1 MESVAVRSVASY
13 DPQMTIFSDK
23 LSRLHE
29 TITLVSGSGSGNDEL
44 ANALQ
49 EGRDRT
55 VIGVGSGGSAVAAEF
70 LARCRATLGFGRTI
84 VMTPMELVLSG
95 ESCRDCE
102 IWLFS
107 AGADNPDVAAAYRTA
122 TQSGAAAVRLVTVSR
137 SGATAVAAARSM
149 KSYLY
154 VLPVADSKDGFLAT
168 HSMTAMISS
177 LLQACDALCERP
189 SGNSLVEAF
198 TQAAREIFA
207 PDSISANATLGF
219 QNGDTVLLLC
229 DPRVRTI
236 AVLVETSLWETGI
249 APVQRTDFR
258 NFAHGRHVWAAK
270 YPNQM
275 FTLALTAAES
285 RAVWRPIADALPTSL
300 RTGEVDFGAA
310 GRFRCAVGVL
320 QGLHIVRSLGDA
332 VGIDPG
338 NPGRGEFAKAIYG
351 DASLD
356 RLSIELSGAARHKLT
371 AREAHDPLDDEGA
384 CVCLTARDRIQLLS
398 GARFRGIVLDYD
410 GTIVTT
416 QARLEKPDPRLIEEL
431 VRLVDS
437 GMILGIATGRGGSV
451 GDMLRVALPER
462 VHALVTVGYY
472 NGGHIRT
479 LDVNIDNDQPHQ
491 DADILEVADWI
502 ETEGFLSVG
511 SHVKKGRVQIAL
523 NQAHLAEPAR
533 FAERMRGCPAVGDG
547 RIKVLRSHH
556 SFDLV
561 PQRSTKLAVVNAV
574 AARAGDPSAKVLG
587 IGDSG
592 SPLGNDHELLSGTYG
607 ISVDSVCGSLNGSW
621 TFFGDV
627 LTGPAAVSTML
638 QAIRVNDSHGTIDI
652 DSVKSKNEY
661 ITGT

>member
-1 MESVAVRSVASY
+1 M
-13 DPQMTIFSDK
+13 
-23 LSRLHE
+23 
-29 TITLVSGSGSGNDEL
+29 
-44 ANALQ
+44 
-49 EGRDRT
+49 
-55 VIGVGSGGSAVAAEF
+55 
-70 LARCRATLGFGRTI
+70 
-84 VMTPMELVLSG
+84 MTPMELVLSG
-95 ESCRDCE
+95 ESCRGCE

-137 SGATAVAAARSM
+137 SGATAVAAAGSA

-154 VLPVADSKDGFLAT
+154 VLPVADPKDGFLAT
-168 HSMTAMISS
+168 HSMTAMITA
-177 LLQACDALCERP
+177 LLLACDALCERP
-189 SGNSLVEAF
+189 SGNSLADAF
-198 TQAAREIFA
+198 AQAARELFA
-207 PDSISANATLGF
+207 PDSIAANATLGF
-219 QNGDTVLLLC
+219 KTGDTLLLLC

-249 APVQRTDFR
+249 APVQRSDFR

-270 YPNQM
+270 YPDQM
-275 FTLALTAAES
+275 FTLALPAAES
-285 RAVWRPIADALPTSL
+285 RAVWRPIADALPTGL

-320 QGLHIVRSLGDA
+320 QGLHIVRLLGDA
-332 VGIDPG
+332 AGIDPG
-338 NPGRGEFAKAIYG
+338 KPGRGEFAKTIYD
-351 DASLD
+351 DASLYQ
-356 RLSIELSGAARHKLT
+356 LSMELSGAARHKLT

-384 CVCLTARDRIQLLS
+384 CVCMTARDRIERLRE
-398 GARFRGIVLDYD
+398 ARFRGIVLDYD

-416 QARLEKPDPRLIEEL
+416 QARLEMPDPLLIEEL

-472 NGGHIRT
+472 NGGHVRM
-479 LDVNIDNDQPHQ
+479 LDVNIDEDQPQQ

-502 ETEGFLSVG
+502 EAEGLLSAG
-511 SHVKKGRVQIAL
+511 SSVKRGRVQIAL

-533 FAERMRGCPAVGDG
+533 FAERIRGCPAVGDG

-561 PQRSTKLAVVNAV
+561 PRRSSKLAVVKAV
-574 AARAGDPSAKVLG
+574 VARAGDPSAKVLG

-592 SPLGNDHELLSGTYG
+592 SPLGNDHELLSGAYG
-607 ISVDSVCGSLNGSW
+607 ISVDSVCGSLSGCW
-621 TFFGDV
+621 TFFGDA

-638 QAIRVNDSHGTIDI
+638 QAMRVDDSHGTFDI
-652 DSVKSKNEY
+652 DRISS
-661 ITGT
+661 TGENIIGT

>member
-1 MESVAVRSVASY
+1 
-13 DPQMTIFSDK
+13 MTIFSDK

-29 TITLVSGSGSGNDEL
+29 TITLVSGCGNGEL
-44 ANALQ
+44 AHALQ

-70 LARCRATLGFGRTI
+70 LARCRATLGFERTV

-95 ESCRDCE
+95 ESCRGCE

-122 TQSGAAAVRLVTVSR
+122 TQSGAVAVRLVTVSQ
-137 SGATAVAAARSM
+137 SGATAVAAAASA
-149 KSYLY
+149 KSCLY
-154 VLPVADSKDGFLAT
+154 VLPVADPKDGFLAT
-168 HSMTAMISS
+168 HSMTAMITA
-177 LLQACDALCERP
+177 LLLACDALCERP
-189 SGNSLVEAF
+189 SGNSLVDAF
-198 TQAAREIFA
+198 AQTARELLA
-207 PDSISANATLGF
+207 PDSIAANAMLGF
-219 QNGDTVLLLC
+219 RTGDTLLLLC

-270 YPNQM
+270 YPDQM
-275 FTLALTAAES
+275 FILALTAAES
-285 RAVWRPIADALPTSL
+285 RAVWRPIAEALPTGL
-300 RTGEVDFGAA
+300 RAGEVDFGAA

-332 VGIDPG
+332 AGIDPG
-338 NPGRGEFAKAIYG
+338 KPGRGEFAKAIYD

-356 RLSIELSGAARHKLT
+356 RLSMELSGAARHKLK

-384 CVCLTARDRIQLLS
+384 CVCMTARERIERLRE
-398 GARFRGIVLDYD
+398 ARFRGVVLDYD

-416 QARLEKPDPRLIEEL
+416 QARLERPDPLLIEEL
-431 VRLVDS
+431 VRLVDG

-451 GDMLRVALPER
+451 GDMLREALPER
-462 VHALVTVGYY
+462 VHASVTVGYY
-472 NGGHIRT
+472 NGGHLRM
-479 LDVNIDNDQPHQ
+479 LDVNIDEDQPRQ
-491 DADILEVADWI
+491 DADILGVADWI
-502 ETEGFLSVG
+502 EAEGLLSAG
-511 SHVKKGRVQIAL
+511 RSVKRGRVQLAL

-533 FAERMRGCPAVGDG
+533 FAERIRACPEVADG
-547 RIKVLRSHH
+547 RVKVLRSHH

-561 PQRSTKLAVVNAV
+561 PQRSSKLAVVKAV
-574 AARAGDPSAKVLG
+574 VARAGDPSAKVIG

-592 SPLGNDHELLSGTYG
+592 SPLGNDHELLSGAYG
-607 ISVDSVCGSLNGSW
+607 ISVDSVCGSLNGCW
-621 TFFGDV
+621 TFFGDT

-638 QAIRVNDSHGTIDI
+638 QAMRVEDSHGTFDI
-652 DSVKSKNEY
+652 DRINSTDEN
-661 ITGT
+661 IIGT